1 MALFVGKI
9 KTFIINNHNNKFVKL
24 PPYIKYP
31 SLETKKPLTA
41 VSQSFKDVLIHFRGL
56 GLKYLKIFIYIFS
69 IEVATDFR
77 IFSQVL
83 ANKNAI
89 IYAALDSILIF

>member
-1 MALFVGKI
+1 M
-9 KTFIINNHNNKFVKL
+9 
-24 PPYIKYP
+24 
-31 SLETKKPLTA
+31 
-41 VSQSFKDVLIHFRGL
+41 

-83 ANKNAI
+83 ASKNAN